1 MLLYLLHNIGT
12 ITYAKCIEDNPTT
25 TTTTTHRPNVTTT
38 THHITNGIGQSPNVT
53 CPPCICPH

>member
-38 THHITNGIGQSPNVT
+38 THRSNVTVT